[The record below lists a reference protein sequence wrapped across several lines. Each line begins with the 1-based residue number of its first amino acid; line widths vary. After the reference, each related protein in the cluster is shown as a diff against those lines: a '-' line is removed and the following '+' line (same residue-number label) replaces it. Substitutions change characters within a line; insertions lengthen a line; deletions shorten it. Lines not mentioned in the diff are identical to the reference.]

1 MEKLKQLVKD
11 LQDKGIPLIYLR
23 DPKTQLPS
31 ITFIMMVVKFVL
43 CVGAVI
49 VKVAESKLLAGLNFQ
64 YCLQLL
70 MDTGAGYLGR
80 KFQSRDKTTK

>member
-31 ITFIMMVVKFVL
+31 ITFSMMVISFVL

-49 VKVAESKLLAGLNFQ
+49 AKVAESKLLGGLNFE

-70 MDTGAGYLGR
+70 MATGAAYLGR
-80 KFQSRDKTTK
+80 KFQSDNKTTE